1 LFLRSLSLLGFKTF
15 ARPTE
20 IRFEGGVTAIVG
32 PNGSG
37 KTNIVDAV
45 KWVLGSGQARD
56 LRGKKMEEVI
66 YVGGERRSRAAF
78 AEVTLVFDNTAGR
91 LPVDYH
97 EVAIRRRVERDGV
110 SDYFLN
116 GTRIRR
122 RDLIHLLASTGLTV
136 DSYAIIDQHNIESIV
151 TCSPSERR
159 QLLEEAAQVR
169 GVKARRQEALQR
181 LNELAANLLRLEDL
195 RSEIEP
201 RLEVL
206 RVQSAAAREASEATD
221 RLELLRGSIV
231 WEEWREARDAH
242 RRATSQALALE
253 RRLAE
258 ARELAHSAET
268 EFQARRAEIQAAQDR
283 RLARQRNLGH
293 LRLEVAEAEHSLRLT
308 EERAQNTVALAEGA
322 RREEADNHSLSGVA
336 EALRGQLTAELDQ
349 ARHALESVAEA
360 PPIPEAPDSAEV
372 QRARRGAEQA
382 RRGAGAASS
391 TIAALRTRREF
402 LEEQSARL
410 DKMAQAAQL
419 VPDAEALL
427 ERARLQSAEAE
438 SAVVMVT
445 RLRSELDGLNALRPE
460 PAPGLLRLSEVVTP
474 EAGYEAAFSAVL
486 GPLVDALVAPDE
498 ASATRESPTRQLTVL
513 YPLLPRLPGNVSGE
527 AGGWGNAGRGDTSP
541 QHPEIRPGSLFEH
554 VLCQVGYEE
563 VARRLLGQVV
573 VGEDVTLLG
582 VYREPGLVRAGTDP
596 RVAIDVRRRE
606 LRARLEGLEPE
617 AAHAHDTATRL
628 KEAETGLADLRTRSA
643 GASRSEE
650 VAQMLESA
658 RAAELVEGAKL
669 ADLERVAQAAEEHAA
684 ALTKDLESSLEAVGE
699 AHAAAHHAELDRA
712 RWRDR
717 IDDLRR
723 QLAAVGE
730 DLGRL
735 HTAAEQRGTRVAQ
748 AEAAVAAAT
757 ASLPA
762 LTAAA
767 DAARGALATAEQE
780 SPEDEAEMAEGARRL
795 VELEEARIDARLR
808 AGSLEG
814 NLELIARES
823 ELLFARME
831 EIRTRMPDGVAPEE
845 VPGGKAREREMRGLE
860 RRLEEIGPTNA
871 LADSECRE
879 LEERFATLRIQLEDI
894 AAARVDL
901 EQLIGKLREEEES
914 RYEAVFGAVAANFQE
929 YFSQLAPGGHA
940 TLKHAD
946 GDDGPRSGVE
956 ILVQPPR
963 KRLQNVTLLS
973 SGERS
978 LAALALVLAL
988 DEVNP
993 SPFTVLDEVDAALD
1007 DANVGR
1013 FGEML
1018 ARLGTQ
1024 RQFLVITHNHV
1035 TMSHASTLYGI
1046 HLDESGSS
1054 HLVSVRLEDI
1064 RKPVARAASTAQ
1076 AG

>member
-15 ARPTE
+15 ARATE

-37 KTNIVDAV
+37 KTNIVDSI

-66 YVGGERRSRAAF
+66 YAGGERRSRAAF

-97 EVAIRRRVERDGV
+97 EVAIKRRVERDGE

-116 GTRIRR
+116 GTRVRR
-122 RDLIHLLASTGLTV
+122 RDLLHLLSSTGLTV
-136 DSYAIIDQHNIESIV
+136 DSYAIIDQHDIESIV
-151 TCSPSERR
+151 VCSPAERR

-169 GVKARRQEALQR
+169 GVKARRQEAAQR
-181 LNELAANLLRLEDL
+181 LGELAANLLRLEDL
-195 RSEIEP
+195 RTEIEP

-206 RVQSAAAREASEATD
+206 RVQAAAAREASEAAA

-242 RRATSQALALE
+242 RRASSQVQGLE
-253 RRLAE
+253 RRLVE
-258 ARELAHSAET
+258 ARELAQKAES
-268 EFQARRAEIQAAQDR
+268 EFQTWRTELQAAQDR
-283 RLARQRNLGH
+283 RLARQRNLGR
-293 LRLEVAEAEHSLRLT
+293 LRLELAEAEHGLRLT
-308 EERAQNTVALAEGA
+308 EERAKNAVALADAA
-322 RREEADNHSLSGVA
+322 RREEADNHSLSAAA
-336 EALRGQLTAELDQ
+336 EALRIQLTAELEE
-349 ARHALESVAEA
+349 ARSSLESV
-360 PPIPEAPDSAEV
+360 PEAPALPEPPDPAEV

-382 RRGAGAASS
+382 RRAAATAASAL
-391 TIAALRTRREF
+391 AALRTRREF

-410 DKMAQAAQL
+410 DSMVQVAKQL
-419 VPDAEALL
+419 PKAEARL
-427 ERARLQSAEAE
+427 ELAREESAGAE
-438 SAVVMVT
+438 SAVVMLA
-445 RLRSELDGLNALRPE
+445 RLRSELEGLDALRPE
-460 PAPGLLRLSEVVTP
+460 PAPGLKRLCDVVTP
-474 EAGYEAAFSAVL
+474 ETGYEAALSAVL
-486 GPLVDALVAPDE
+486 GSLLDALVAPDGS
-498 ASATRESPTRQLTVL
+498 SAVGATTGRQQTVL
-513 YPLLPRLPGNVSGE
+513 FPVAAPEPR
-527 AGGWGNAGRGDTSP
+527 T
-541 QHPEIRPGSLFEH
+541 GSLFAHVRCEH
-554 VLCQVGYEE
+554 GYKDI
-563 VARRLLGQVV
+563 ARRLLGQVV
-573 VGEDVTLLG
+573 VGEDVTLEG

-606 LRARLEGLEPE
+606 LRDRVKGLEPQAALAAE
-617 AAHAHDTATRL
+617 AARML
-628 KEAETGLADLRTRSA
+628 KEAESGLADLRTRSA
-643 GASRSEE
+643 GASGSEE
-650 VAQMLESA
+650 TSRLLESA
-658 RAAELVEGAKL
+658 RTAESAEAGKL
-669 ADLERVAQAAEEHAA
+669 SELERVAGVAEERAA
-684 ALTKDLESSLEAVGE
+684 ALARNLEMGLEAIGE
-699 AHAAAHHAELDRA
+699 GRAAAHHAELDRA

-717 IDDLRR
+717 VEDLRR
-723 QLAAVGE
+723 QLSAVGD
-730 DLGRL
+730 DLARL
-735 HTAAEQRGTRVAQ
+735 RAAAEDRSPRLAL
-748 AEAAVAAAT
+748 AAAAAAT
-757 ASLPA
+757 AKESLPS
-762 LTAAA
+762 LTVGAES
-767 DAARGALATAEQE
+767 ARAALASAEQD

-795 VELEEARIDARLR
+795 IALEEARIDARLK
-808 AGSLEG
+808 AGTLEG
-814 NLELIARES
+814 NVELISREA
-823 ELLFARME
+823 ELLQARME

-845 VPGGKAREREMRGLE
+845 IPGGKGREREMRALE

-871 LADSECRE
+871 LADSECLE
-879 LEERFATLRIQLEDI
+879 LEERFELLRTQLDDI
-894 AAARVDL
+894 AAARADL

-914 RYEAVFGAVAANFQE
+914 RYEAVFGAVAANFHE
-929 YFSQLAPGGHA
+929 YFSQLAPGGRA
-940 TLKHAD
+940 ALKHAD

-1018 ARLGTQ
+1018 ARLGAQ

-1035 TMSHASTLYGI
+1035 TMSHASSLYGI

-1064 RKPVARAASTAQ
+1064 RKPVARAANAAHAS
-1076 AG
+1076 